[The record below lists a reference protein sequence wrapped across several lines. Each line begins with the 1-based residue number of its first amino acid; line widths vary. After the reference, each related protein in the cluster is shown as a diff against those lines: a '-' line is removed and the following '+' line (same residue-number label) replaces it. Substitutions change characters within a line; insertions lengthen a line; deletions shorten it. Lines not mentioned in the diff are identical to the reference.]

1 MDKFNFGVGVL
12 IGGGEGVDNSN
23 NYDTEQSTV
32 FKKYEFLKM
41 SKEGEDNVSNR
52 RSGILRVEISPNW
65 LTEFF

>member
-32 FKKYEFLKM
+32 FKKYVIFK
-41 SKEGEDNVSNR
+41 NV
-52 RSGILRVEISPNW
+52 
-65 LTEFF
+65 